1 MEHKTGLY
9 VFSVNLLSWIKH
21 FLLKSGVQYS
31 QISRVCFIL
40 LRLLPVLGQDV
51 LRGLLLTGLAVHA
64 VVAEES
70 RTLRVFRN
78 VESFSRQ
85 TIQSVEIL
93 RLVPSPSTTSSD
105 LGQLP
110 SLEES
115 SITLSMDSFGLRRET
130 VVIFVGSF
138 VKTDTLRN
146 GSRAGLDRLTE
157 NKINEILVKMK
168 SLSPD
173 SSLGSLA
180 VH

>member
-1 MEHKTGLY
+1 M
-9 VFSVNLLSWIKH
+9 
-21 FLLKSGVQYS
+21 
-31 QISRVCFIL
+31 
-40 LRLLPVLGQDV
+40 
-51 LRGLLLTGLAVHA
+51 
-64 VVAEES
+64 
-70 RTLRVFRN
+70 FRN

-93 RLVPSPSTTSSD
+93 RLVPSPSTAPSD

-157 NKINEILVKMK
+157 NKSNEILVKMK
-168 SLSPD
+168 TLSPG